1 MEGSEAWH
9 SNKGLSEHPVA
20 MLEQK
25 AWHNLTPEKDLKR
38 EELLKKQ
45 KCGNCFKSHLHLTGA

>member
-25 AWHNLTPEKDLKR
+25 AWRNLTPEKKGI
-38 EELLKKQ
+38 EKGGIIIK
-45 KCGNCFKSHLHLTGA
+45 